1 MIKIIISVL
10 HIIFF
15 WPAGLHAQEVITT
28 AGGDA
33 SGSGG
38 SISFSV
44 GQVVY
49 TTNTGSNGSGA
60 QGVQQPYEISVV
72 QGIANSNIL
81 KIAKIN
87 KSDPS
92 SSMATGNEN
101 SKLINLECMAFPNPT
116 NDLLTLSIQNFD
128 TENGNLSYRLLDID
142 GRLLESKIVEN
153 RNTNISMGNRIPA
166 SYILNIFKGIKSI
179 KTFKIIKK

>member
-60 QGVQQPYEISVV
+60 QGVQQPYEISALP
-72 QGIANSNIL
+72 GITNTDVL

-87 KSDPS
+87 TSDPS
-92 SSMATGNEN
+92 LLLATGILEE
-101 SKLINLECMAFPNPT
+101 KLINLKCIAYPNPT
-116 NDLLTLSIQNFD
+116 NDILTLSFEYFVTMFD
-128 TENGNLSYRLLDID
+128 NLSYLLLDIN
-142 GRLLESKIVEN
+142 GKLLENKNVKNI
-153 RNTNISMGNRIPA
+153 NTNISMRDLVPATYFLNVIQGNI
-166 SYILNIFKGIKSI
+166 SI
-179 KTFKIIKK
+179 KIFKIIKN